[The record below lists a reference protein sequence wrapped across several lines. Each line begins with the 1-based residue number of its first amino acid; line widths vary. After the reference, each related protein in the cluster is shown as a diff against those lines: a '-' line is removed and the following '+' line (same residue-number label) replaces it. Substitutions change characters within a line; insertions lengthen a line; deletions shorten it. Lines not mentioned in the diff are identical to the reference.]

1 MIGDED
7 PRLAHLTAIC
17 AALPETA
24 RERSGRHATFR
35 VGRRTFAYYLD
46 DHHGDGIVG
55 VVWKGAEGQLEGLVD
70 ADPAR
75 FYRPAYLHHRGWI
88 GLRLD
93 RNAIDWDEVA
103 DFVTDGYLL
112 VAPKRLAARV
122 EAAGAGG

>member
-1 MIGDED
+1 
-7 PRLAHLTAIC
+7 
-17 AALPETA
+17 
-24 RERSGRHATFR
+24 
-35 VGRRTFAYYLD
+35 
-46 DHHGDGIVG
+46 
-55 VVWKGAEGQLEGLVD
+55 VWKGAAGQLEALVD

-93 RNAIDWDEVA
+93 RGAIDWDEVA

-122 EAAGAGG
+122 EGTRAGA